1 MLPGD
6 LATIAVRGPNCASHM
21 SGDHE
26 MSMVGRTIDWVLG
39 GCICSSLLLNKR
51 VCCIPFPGLLISISF
66 MLSIHIASSKK
77 VISTQLQAT
86 LFGWH
91 LLASLNQHLLNKLHM
106 SVIPETGFVL
116 FYVVVSL
123 WILRA
128 HCERSDVSS
137 YKFSPFVLTTLL
149 VFQKSPKLIFSH
161 LLLQRTYTLQPP
173 FFKFSFTSICGYSY
187 FLLICCQSM

>member
-21 SGDHE
+21 SEDHE
-26 MSMVGRTIDWVLG
+26 MSMVGRTWVLG
-39 GCICSSLLLNKR
+39 GCICSSLLLNKW
-51 VCCIPFPGLLISISF
+51 VCCIPLPGLLISISF
-66 MLSIHIASSKK
+66 MLCIHIASSKK

-106 SVIPETGFVL
+106 SVVPETGFVL
-116 FYVVVSL
+116 FYVVVVSL

-149 VFQKSPKLIFSH
+149 VFQKSPELIFFH
-161 LLLQRTYTLQPP
+161 LLLQRTYTPQPP
-173 FFKFSFTSICGYSY
+173 FFKFSFTSICDLSFNMLSLYVM
-187 FLLICCQSM
+187 LC